1 MTSLRSTLLL
11 PLLALLLPLPLLAGP
26 AVSASAAD
34 THDAFTSHVRVHD
47 HGRCHVS
54 KSDAA
59 VRARLAC
66 PDGFRRSLRPCPQE
80 DSRRCFWHAPT
91 RGDGRGRSFVAL
103 AGRWHYFRA

>member
-1 MTSLRSTLLL
+1 MTTLRATLLV
-11 PLLALLLPLPLLAGP
+11 LLAAALLVVPGS
-26 AVSASAAD
+26 SASADD
-34 THDAFTSHVRVHD
+34 THDAFTSRVRVHD

-91 RGDGRGRSFVAL
+91 RGDGRGRSFVVL

>member
-1 MTSLRSTLLL
+1 MPLLRAL
-11 PLLALLLPLPLLAGP
+11 PLLLLLTLLAPSPP
-26 AVSASAAD
+26 AVAASAGE
-34 THDAFTSHVRVHD
+34 THDAFTARVRIHD
-47 HGRCHVS
+47 HGRCDIS

-59 VRARLAC
+59 VRATLAC

-103 AGRWHYFRA
+103 AGRWAYFRG